1 MGFSRKRIGADGKPR
16 YAALYKDV
24 RGQQR
29 SAGSFRTRRAADH
42 AWKAAEAAMAAGRP
56 GDLRAGNMTFRHYV
70 EETWFPNHVIE
81 PTTRES
87 YAYSIK
93 RHLMPT
99 FGPMKMSSILPMH
112 VRVWVT
118 DLVSAGVSPAS
129 IRHQKIILSA
139 IFTTALNDF
148 IIMLHPCRGVKS
160 PTVPVKEYRILTPEE
175 FDLLQTTMPSQVARL
190 LIEVSIG
197 SGLRWGEL
205 IELRP
210 RDLHWASGIVTVTRA
225 VAEVNPKYHPDGGRF
240 LVKPYP
246 KSRHSRRFKLDAPV
260 LAELREHI
268 AARNIGDNDL
278 IFDFRHFL
286 TPILPK
292 VRLVDAA
299 TLGRTEPNADGF
311 TYQHGSLSAY
321 TAGKCRCQHCR
332 MSFAT
337 YRARRRADGLD
348 SPRERRARDSDGHLP
363 RDWFSKTL
371 WRPSLEASGIE
382 PVRMHD
388 LRHAHA
394 SWLLAG
400 GADLQV
406 VKERLG
412 HASIAT
418 TGKYLH
424 TLPTADETALAALR
438 RTRGRSG

>member
-1 MGFSRKRIGADGKPR
+1 M
-16 YAALYKDV
+16 
-24 RGQQR
+24 
-29 SAGSFRTRRAADH
+29 
-42 AWKAAEAAMAAGRP
+42 
-56 GDLRAGNMTFRHYV
+56 
-70 EETWFPNHVIE
+70 
-81 PTTRES
+81 
-87 YAYSIK
+87 
-93 RHLMPT
+93 
-99 FGPMKMSSILPMH
+99 
-112 VRVWVT
+112 
-118 DLVSAGVSPAS
+118 SPAG
-129 IRHQKIILSA
+129 IRHNKIILSA

-148 IIMLHPCRGVKS
+148 MIVLHPCRGVKA
-160 PTVPVKEYRILTPEE
+160 PTVPVKEYRIPTPEE
-175 FDLLQTTMPSQVARL
+175 FELLQSTLPSPVARL
-190 LIEVSIG
+190 LVEVAIG

-210 RDLHWASGIVTVTRA
+210 RDLHWLSGIVTVTRA
-225 VAEVNPKYHPDGGRF
+225 VAEVNPKYHPDGARF

-246 KSRHSRRFKLDAPV
+246 KSRHSRRFKLDAAL

-268 AARNIGDNDL
+268 ATHNIGDDDL

-286 TPILPK
+286 APTLHK

-299 TLGRTEPNADGF
+299 SLGRTEPSADGRS
-311 TYQHGSLSAY
+311 YQHGSLSAY

-332 MSFAT
+332 MSFAS
-337 YRARRRADGLD
+337 YRARRRADGMD

-363 RDWFSKTL
+363 RDWFRNTL
-371 WRPSLEASGIE
+371 WLPSLEAAGIE
-382 PVRMHD
+382 PLRMHD

-424 TLPTADETALAALR
+424 TLPTADETALTALR
-438 RTRGRSG
+438 RTRGRSS